1 MPHQIAKLILDNAQT
16 PQERAEAILKALA
29 LGMPLHE
36 IEEYLDWLDSVQD
49 SRTTP
54 GNDSEPDVDA
64 SPG

>member
-1 MPHQIAKLILDNAQT
+1 MPHQIPKLILDNART
-16 PQERAEAILKALA
+16 PRERAEAIQKALA

-49 SRTTP
+49 SRSTR

-64 SPG
+64 SP